1 MYEPWGN
8 PGHPGGCQ
16 GPYDD
21 RIRVQRFTLQL
32 LVTNNS
38 NSYTKDKWLPTFV
51 SASGAPLPS
60 CIWYYNNTVIEP
72 GETVDVTFATHLQGG
87 DYVKALVL
95 SLLGQTATICMDPGA
110 NEIPCK

>member
-1 MYEPWGN
+1 
-8 PGHPGGCQ
+8 
-16 GPYDD
+16 
-21 RIRVQRFTLQL
+21 VQRFTVQL

-38 NSYTKDKWLPTFV
+38 SSYTKDKWLPTFV
-51 SASGAPLPS
+51 SASGASLPS

-95 SLLGQTATICMDPGA
+95 SLLGHTATICLDPGA